1 MDHRLRIRE
10 YLKRNIGQSM
20 ADDEDIFSTGLV
32 NSLFALQLVDFI
44 QNEFKVTVDN
54 EDLDLDNFL
63 SVDAMDSFVTRKLGS
78 VAA

>member
-1 MDHRLRIRE
+1 
-10 YLKRNIGQSM
+10 M